1 MSTLS
6 VASIQSLSSSTVPL
20 IKNSSGVEKG
30 RYIKAF
36 VRYNMQNNSIGSS
49 FGISS
54 MTDNGTGVCT
64 ANFTT
69 AFADGDKYGASCLG
83 NGNVANGAHTYPST
97 FFGGVLAGSFKIG
110 FFRNENSNDRVDQAR
125 MFMMF
130 TD

>member
-6 VASIQSLSSSTVPL
+6 VASLQSLSTSTVPL
-20 IKNSSGVEKG
+20 VKNSAGTEKG

-36 VRYNMQNNSIGSS
+36 VRYNMTVNSINSS

-69 AFADGDKYGASCLG
+69 AFSSDNSYGASCLG
-83 NGNVANGAHTYPST
+83 NGNVANGAHTYPCT
-97 FFGGVLAGSFKIG
+97 FFGDIAAGSFKIA
-110 FFRNENSNDRVDQAR
+110 FFRNENSNDRVDQVR
-125 MFMMF
+125 MWMTF
-130 TD
+130 TE

>member
-6 VASIQSLSSSTVPL
+6 VASIQSLSSSTTPL
-20 IKNSSGVEKG
+20 IKNSDGTEKG

-36 VRYNMQNNSIGSS
+36 VRYDMSTNSVGSS

-69 AFADGDKYGASCLG
+69 AFTNANSYGASCLG

-97 FFGGVLAGSFKIG
+97 FFGGIAAGSFKIA
-110 FFRNENSNDRVDQAR
+110 FFRNENSGDRVDQVR
-125 MFMMF
+125 MWMMF
-130 TD
+130 TE